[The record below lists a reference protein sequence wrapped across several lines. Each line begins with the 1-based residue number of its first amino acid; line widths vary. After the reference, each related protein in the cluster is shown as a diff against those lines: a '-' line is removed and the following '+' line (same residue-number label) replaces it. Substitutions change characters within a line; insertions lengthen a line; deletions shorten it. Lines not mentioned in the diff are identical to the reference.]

1 MLDIPYFVLHNSA
14 TNNEPGINERLALNP
29 HLLAQMD
36 TAHLLASLAA
46 EGPLTPAEI
55 ELSRRLEALCEEETS
70 EEIEAR
76 LEKTYASA
84 LEQSEFR
91 RELIERIVEM
101 CGQAGT
107 KKDLVKAITTA
118 LENSYVEL

>member
-1 MLDIPYFVLHNSA
+1 M
-14 TNNEPGINERLALNP
+14 LALNP

-36 TAHLLASLAA
+36 TGHLLSALAA

-55 ELSRRLEALCEEETS
+55 ELSRRLEALYGKETP

-76 LEKTYASA
+76 LERTYESA

-91 RELIERIVEM
+91 AQLIQEIIGL
-101 CGQAGT
+101 CDQAGT
-107 KKDLVKAITTA
+107 KKDLVKAIKYA